1 MNKVASKFWLGVVV
15 LVALF
20 VIGGVFGCTT
30 TRSFEPA
37 SEGTAKLLFVKDWP
51 KTATCYRDQRTSRGW
66 DCIVNGKH
74 YDNVH
79 GGWSNGYIFMPEPGS
94 VTHDYTYIR
103 GKRRMSYCASYGN
116 SRYCFYRGKHYN
128 MN

>member
-1 MNKVASKFWLGVVV
+1 MNKVASRFWFGVVV
-15 LVALF
+15 LVAVL
-20 VIGGVFGCTT
+20 VVAGVSGCTT

-37 SEGTAKLLFVKDWP
+37 SGATVLLFVKDWP
-51 KTATCYRDQRTSRGW
+51 KTATCYRDQRTSRSW